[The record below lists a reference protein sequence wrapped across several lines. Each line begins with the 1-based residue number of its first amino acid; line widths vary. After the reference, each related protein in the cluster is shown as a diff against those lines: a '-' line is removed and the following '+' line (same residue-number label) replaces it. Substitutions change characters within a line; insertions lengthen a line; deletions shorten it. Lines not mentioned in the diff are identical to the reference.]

1 VYALEE
7 GLHLIRRSY
16 CRAAVSARL
25 AAKSKDIVRPS
36 NALAMWKLKGLYAD
50 DWSGSVGTSGTPIA
64 ASCIL
69 AQWTGSHPAC
79 SALDTSDHA
88 LWLSP

>member
-16 CRAAVSARL
+16 YRAAVSARL

-36 NALAMWKLKGLYAD
+36 NALAMWKLKGSLCRRL
-50 DWSGSVGTSGTPIA
+50 V
-64 ASCIL
+64 
-69 AQWTGSHPAC
+69 
-79 SALDTSDHA
+79 
-88 LWLSP
+88 WLSWHLWNADCCRLHSGPMDGLAPSVFCA